1 MQSKKHMI
9 KLTVIICTYNRNST
23 LKKTLESFEQVIV
36 PVGMEW
42 EILIIDN
49 GSTDNT
55 KDTVQKH
62 INNSKVPLAYFSEPV
77 SGKSASLNLG
87 IQKARGEIIAFTDD
101 DVLVDKNWLNA
112 ILCAV
117 NKYPHSAFG
126 GRIIALWK
134 QPLPSWFS
142 TGGRFNCL
150 RGTVFLRDDGS
161 VDREYDETMTGNV
174 PCGANMFFRREA
186 VKANGSFRTDLGPS
200 HHAPGTS
207 EDTEFCHRMLSRG
220 SKFMY
225 VADAVIYHP
234 VEKEKISRESLLK
247 WRYYCAKS
255 EVKSRK
261 SNAVMK
267 RIYGVP
273 RYLLMQLISD
283 AVLWLSSVNS
293 SKRFFYKLKTY
304 YTCGEIKEHRAIYS
318 NSMSK

>member
-1 MQSKKHMI
+1 MI
-9 KLTVIICTYNRNST
+9 KLSVIICTYNRAHI
-23 LKKTLESFEQVIV
+23 LKKTLESFEQVIM
-36 PVGMEW
+36 PAGAEW

-62 INNSKVPLAYFSEPV
+62 INNSMAPFSYFSEPGH
-77 SGKSASLNLG
+77 GKSAALNLG

-101 DVLVDKNWLNA
+101 DVLIDKNWLNA

-117 NKYPHSAFG
+117 NKYSHSAFG

-134 QPLPSWFS
+134 LPLPSWLS

-150 RGTVFLRDDGS
+150 RGTVFSRDDGA
-161 VDREYDETMTGNV
+161 VDREYDETMIGNV

-186 VKANGSFRTDLGPS
+186 VESNGSFRSDLGPS
-200 HHAPGTS
+200 RHAPGAS
-207 EDTEFCHRMLSRG
+207 EDTEFCRRMASRG
-220 SKFMY
+220 SKIMY

-234 VEKEKISRESLLK
+234 VEKEKISRKALLR

-255 EVKSRK
+255 EIRSRK
-261 SNAVMK
+261 SNGSMK

-273 RYLLMQLISD
+273 RYLFRQFISN
-283 AVLWLSSVNS
+283 AALWLTSVNS

-318 NSMSK
+318 NSISK